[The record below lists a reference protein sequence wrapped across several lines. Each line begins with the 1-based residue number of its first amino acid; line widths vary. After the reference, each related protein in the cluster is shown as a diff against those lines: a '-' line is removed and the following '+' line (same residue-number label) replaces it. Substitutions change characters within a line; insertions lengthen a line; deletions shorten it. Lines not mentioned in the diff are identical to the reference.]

1 MLVLGLWEFWQ
12 SCILLSSIWTILA
25 ANHKTIIKE
34 AEKGR
39 PLPKSSFAATFWRPL
54 FMKNIDKDLT
64 FINQNIVKNTINN
77 LQELPAKSLT
87 ITTLTNLCILFY
99 LQSTNLTT

>member
-1 MLVLGLWEFWQ
+1 
-12 SCILLSSIWTILA
+12 
-25 ANHKTIIKE
+25 
-34 AEKGR
+34 
-39 PLPKSSFAATFWRPL
+39 
-54 FMKNIDKDLT
+54 MKNIDKDLT